1 MRRQNRPRPLR
12 RRLMVPLGA
21 AFAALW
27 LGTMALFTGAAVGET
42 ERTVDLQ
49 YEAAA
54 YWLDLHGQGYQAS
67 LTDGIGTEAEAASA
81 YRQILSGETYRLQTI
96 GDGGMAAALRDGD
109 GGVLRSQAALTALL
123 AQAAR
128 RVRSHPRDGRGGRG
142 GGWPSVNDGS
152 TGAGRHR
159 RGACRRW
166 CAGRLR

>member
-1 MRRQNRPRPLR
+1 MRHQDRPRPLR

-81 YRQILSGETYRLQTI
+81 YRQILSGETYRLQTT
-96 GDGGMAAALRDGD
+96 GDGGIAAALREEAVHEVDVRALGRGRED
-109 GGVLRSQAALTALL
+109 AAILCFVQSAPAYLGYVELRRYAPGHADDLAAQQAEAPVLAEFIAALE
-123 AQAAR
+123 
-128 RVRSHPRDGRGGRG
+128 
-142 GGWPSVNDGS
+142 
-152 TGAGRHR
+152 
-159 RGACRRW
+159 
-166 CAGRLR
+166 